1 MRRRGDLATADHK
14 RMRLAHDFARARAHR
29 APGLEK
35 EEDVGT
41 SLAPPSSRAGHPLA
55 GRRDLTSHAATMSH
69 AAPPAPEAGVPTGC
83 PLAGAVEDGGAV

>member
-14 RMRLAHDFARARAHR
+14 RMRLAHDFALARAHR

-41 SLAPPSSRAGHPLA
+41 SLAPPATRPPYPELVEGSDLA
-55 GRRDLTSHAATMSH
+55 RRNHVAFGATGS
-69 AAPPAPEAGVPTGC
+69 
-83 PLAGAVEDGGAV
+83 